1 MTDLQGGCEH
11 AAAFGELG
19 QTLEEAWRLSE
30 AALDVA
36 SGERG
41 GTHYP
46 ITLPRWVD
54 EHGPYALVVDSPV
67 DMCGPTRFGRELAS
81 LLGWG

>member
-1 MTDLQGGCEH
+1 VTDLQGGCEH

-41 GTHYP
+41 G
-46 ITLPRWVD
+46 
-54 EHGPYALVVDSPV
+54 YA
-67 DMCGPTRFGRELAS
+67 
-81 LLGWG
+81 